1 MIQCPICLEDAVPP
15 VILVPCAHTICGP
28 CVQQLRVGAHT
39 ALIARRANFRCPCCR
54 VLAKTYVISQDAEYV
69 PTTDEQRQ
77 FIAEYQAT
85 APAAAEPQDFEV
97 FAANTH
103 SSDEEDDDDDD
114 GDDGNPQN
122 NVAPFADPRTRFEIQ
137 ETVNYLMD
145 RIPRDLQMWQNAQ
158 AGYFIVM
165 ETNLATIRVIG
176 EKFATLA
183 AVYGL
188 HVKEAN
194 IITGFYVFLPQQNI
208 QLFLH

>member
-1 MIQCPICLEDAVPP
+1 MIQCPICLEDAIPP
-15 VILVPCAHTICGP
+15 VILVPCGDVICGP
-28 CVQQLRVGAHT
+28 CVQQLRVGAQT

-54 VLAKTYVISQDAEYV
+54 VLAKTYVISRALEIV

-97 FAANTH
+97 FAANAQ
-103 SSDEEDDDDDD
+103 SSDEENDDDN

-122 NVAPFADPRTRFEIQ
+122 NIAPFADPRTRFEIQ

-145 RIPRDLQMWQNAQ
+145 RIPRDLQQWQNAE

-165 ETNLATIRVIG
+165 ETNLAEIRVIG
-176 EKFATLA
+176 EKFAALA
-183 AVYGL
+183 AGYGM

-194 IITGFYVFLPQQNI
+194 VITGFYVFLPQQNI
-208 QLFLH
+208 QLFFQ